1 MNVSFSALHRV
12 AQTACVTLGLVASA
26 TATAQA
32 SETRAVPGRGASPT
46 QTSPSAPDATAVK
59 VIRIAYA
66 VAQNSHYGAGVDA
79 FGRELAEL
87 TNNRFRVEH
96 VPAGKAGGEL
106 EILNK
111 VKSGELEMGNT
122 STGPLGNI
130 VPEAKLFDLPFLF
143 SDYAHAR
150 RTLDGKIGQSILE
163 LFPKYGLIGLAWSE
177 NGFRH
182 ITNNRRAVIYPADL
196 ASLKLRTMENSVHM
210 EALRTLKAQPTPL
223 AFPKLFDAL
232 KRGELDGQEN
242 PLPVILAS
250 KFSETQRFLSL
261 TQHFYSPCVL
271 TVSPALWATLNEQDR
286 YAFKMAARA
295 AVRAQ
300 RDRVNADE
308 FSALT
313 ALRASGM
320 QINTFVDTNAFRSAL
335 RPAYERMLPGLN
347 PKIIEEIRTFR

>member
-1 MNVSFSALHRV
+1 LSSYFNAHISRAGIALAACIALFVHDAC
-12 AQTACVTLGLVASA
+12 AQP
-26 TATAQA
+26 
-32 SETRAVPGRGASPT
+32 R
-46 QTSPSAPDATAVK
+46 
-59 VIRIAYA
+59 VIRVAYA

-79 FGRELAEL
+79 FARELSEL
-87 TNNRFRVEH
+87 TNGRYQVEH
-96 VPAGKAGGEL
+96 LPAGKAGGEL

-111 VKSGELEMGNT
+111 VKAGELEMGNT

-130 VPEAKLFDLPFLF
+130 VPESKLFDLPFLF

-150 RTLDGKIGQSILE
+150 RTLDGPIGSAILQ

-182 ITNNRRAVIYPADL
+182 VTNNKKPIAYPADL

-210 EALRTLKAQPTPL
+210 EAMRSLKVQPTPL
-223 AFPKLFDAL
+223 AFPKLFNAL
-232 KRGELDGQEN
+232 KQGELDGQEN

-250 KFSETQRFLSL
+250 KFSETQKYLSL

-271 TVSPALWATLNEQDR
+271 VVSPKLWATLSEQDK
-286 YAFKMAARA
+286 YAFKTAAKA

-308 FSALT
+308 FAALT
-313 ALRASGM
+313 ALRAAGM
-320 QINTFVDTNAFRSAL
+320 QVNTFVDTNAFRNAL
-335 RPAYERMLPGLN
+335 RPYYEKMLPGVN
-347 PKIIEEIRTFR
+347 PKIIEEIRAQR

>member
-1 MNVSFSALHRV
+1 MVNRLRARALR
-12 AQTACVTLGLVASA
+12 ASA
-26 TATAQA
+26 TLFVCAVAFCAHHTTAQPR
-32 SETRAVPGRGASPT
+32 T
-46 QTSPSAPDATAVK
+46 
-59 VIRIAYA
+59 IRVAYA

-79 FGRELAEL
+79 FARELTEL
-87 TNNRFRVEH
+87 TNGRYKAEH

-130 VPEAKLFDLPFLF
+130 VPESKVFDLPFLF
-143 SDYAHAR
+143 SDYNHAR
-150 RTLDGKIGQSILE
+150 RTLDGPIGAAILQ

-182 ITNNRRAVIYPADL
+182 VTNNKKPIAYPADL

-232 KRGELDGQEN
+232 KNGELDGQEN

-250 KFSETQRFLSL
+250 KFSETQKYLSL

-271 TVSPALWATLNEQDR
+271 VVSPKLWATLSEQDK
-286 YAFKMAARA
+286 YAFQTAAKA

-308 FSALT
+308 FAALT
-313 ALRASGM
+313 ALRAAGM
-320 QINTFVDTNAFRSAL
+320 QVNTYVDTNAFRNAL
-335 RPAYERMLPGLN
+335 RPYYEKMLPGLN
-347 PKIIEEIRTFR
+347 PKIVDEIRNKR